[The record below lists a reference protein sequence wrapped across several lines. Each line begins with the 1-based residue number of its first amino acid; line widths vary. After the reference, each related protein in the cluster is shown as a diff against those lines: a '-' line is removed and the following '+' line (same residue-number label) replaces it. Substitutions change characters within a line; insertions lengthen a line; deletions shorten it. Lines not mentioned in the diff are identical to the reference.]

1 MLNKYISFLILLS
14 LTSCKINGSFQGLY
28 SYYHSTKKAKPS
40 LIEKYDITKEC
51 QFENQKK
58 VIVINHEDLKNCLKQ
73 NPKSLIYIWKPKC
86 KSEFCYALNIVQ
98 NRCLQNDIELFVVAE
113 YYDAALMDVDYLLK
127 KPLFGID
134 VEFYDT
140 NLTEKY
146 LNLFVSGITSNQT
159 IEGSFIY
166 FIDGKYEKS
175 FKKIN
180 EIDEL

>member
-1 MLNKYISFLILLS
+1 MKKNIFIILLLS

-40 LIEKYDITKEC
+40 LIEKYDAAKAC
-51 QFENQKK
+51 QFENHKK
-58 VIVINHEDLKNCLKQ
+58 VIVIHHEDLKNCLKQ
-73 NPKSLIYIWKPKC
+73 NHKSLIYIWKPKC
-86 KSEFCYALNIVQ
+86 KSEFCYALNSVQ
-98 NRCLQNDIELFVVAE
+98 NRCLQNNIELFVVAE
-113 YYDAALMDVDYLLK
+113 YYDAALMDTDYLLK

-134 VEFYDT
+134 VEFYNT

-146 LNLFVSGITSNQT
+146 MNLFVSGITSNQS

-166 FIDGKYEKS
+166 FIYGKYEKS

>member
-1 MLNKYISFLILLS
+1 M
-14 LTSCKINGSFQGLY
+14 
-28 SYYHSTKKAKPS
+28 
-40 LIEKYDITKEC
+40 
-51 QFENQKK
+51 
-58 VIVINHEDLKNCLKQ
+58 LKN
-73 NPKSLIYIWKPKC
+73 N
-86 KSEFCYALNIVQ
+86 
-98 NRCLQNDIELFVVAE
+98 IELFVVAE
-113 YYDAALMDVDYLLK
+113 YFDAALMDIDYLLK

-134 VEFYDT
+134 VEFYNT

-146 LNLFVSGITSNQT
+146 LNLFVSGITSNQP